1 MSKEKILITGAAGF
15 IGSSLS
21 RYLDQRKYKVYG
33 VDDLSTGTKSNLNNA
48 IKFIKADL
56 SKKENLKL
64 LPKQI
69 DYIFHLAGQSSG
81 EKSFYDSENDYKRNF
96 LTTYNLLNYY
106 KESKIKKFIFSS
118 SMSVYG
124 NLKNTR
130 AKENDQCKPL
140 SNYGK
145 HKLLAEEI
153 IKMQTNIKYII
164 FRFFNVYGPGQ
175 NLKDLKQGMVSIYM
189 AHMLKDKKILVKGSL
204 KRLRDFIFI
213 DDVNYVLNK
222 SIKLKKFNNQIF
234 NLGTGKS
241 TTVKNLISNL
251 IKFEKNTSLRVT
263 KSTPNDQNAIIAD
276 TRKIKKIIKL
286 KPTMLKYG
294 LYKFYKW
301 SKQNKV
307 Y

>member
-1 MSKEKILITGAAGF
+1 MSKEKLLITGAAGF

-21 RYLDQRKYKVYG
+21 KYLDKRKYKLYG
-33 VDDLSTGTKSNLNNA
+33 VDDLSTGTKSNLKNEV
-48 IKFIKADL
+48 KFIKVDL

-64 LPKQI
+64 LPKKI
-69 DYIFHLAGQSSG
+69 DYIIHLAGQSSG
-81 EKSFYDSENDYKRNF
+81 EKSFYDPENDYKRNF
-96 LTTYNLLNYY
+96 LTTYNLLNFY

-124 NLKNTR
+124 NLKNAR
-130 AKENDQCKPL
+130 AKESDQCKPL

-153 IKMQTNIKYII
+153 IKMQTNINYVI

-204 KRLRDFIFI
+204 KRIRDFIFI

-222 SIKLKKFNNQIF
+222 SIKSKKFNNQIF

-251 IKFEKNTSLRVT
+251 IKFEKNIPLKVT

-276 TRKIKKIIKL
+276 IRKLKKIIKL
-286 KPTMLKYG
+286 KSTMLKYG

-301 SKQNKV
+301 SKHNKV

>member
-1 MSKEKILITGAAGF
+1 MSKQKILITGAAGF

-21 RYLDQRKYKVYG
+21 RYLDKSKYKIYG
-33 VDDLSTGTKSNLNNA
+33 VDDLSTGTKSNLNNT

-56 SKKENLKL
+56 SKQKNLKL
-64 LPKQI
+64 LPKEV
-69 DYIFHLAGQSSG
+69 DYVFHLAGQSSG
-81 EKSFYDSENDYKRNF
+81 EKSFYDPENDYKRNF
-96 LTTYNLLNYY
+96 LTTYNLLNFY

-124 NLKNTR
+124 NLKNAR
-130 AKENDQCKPL
+130 AKESDQCKPL

-153 IKMQTNIKYII
+153 IKMQTNIKYVI

-204 KRLRDFIFI
+204 KRIRDFIFI
-213 DDVNYVLNK
+213 DDVNYVLKK

-251 IKFEKNTSLRVT
+251 IKFEKNISLKVT

-301 SKQNKV
+301 SKHNKV